1 MTSRA
6 AAERL
11 DRADPLAPA
20 RDRFELPPGIV
31 YLDGNSLG
39 AMPAGVPDALD
50 RTVRQQW
57 RDHLIKGWTDDG
69 WLDSPMRTG
78 DRIGRLI
85 GAAAGQTVTGDSTSV
100 QLFNALTTAARLRPE
115 RTVVL
120 SDSDGFPTDR
130 YLASSVARIL
140 GLEVRQTPMG
150 DIGAALDAY
159 GDEVAVVLGSPVD
172 FRTGEAFDVAA
183 VTARA
188 HRAGA
193 VTVWDLCHAAGALPL
208 SLDADGVDLAVG
220 CSYKYLSGGPG
231 APAYIYVAQRHRAAA
246 DPPLTGWLS
255 HATPFEMTPDYRPAD
270 DMSRFRV
277 GAPHILS
284 LSALQAALDMF
295 DGVSI
300 EDIRAKNV
308 QLGRFFIECFDE
320 HLAGLGFDLV
330 TPREDERRGSQVTLS
345 HPDASRLMDQLAE
358 RGVIGDVRPPTL
370 LRFGFNSLYV
380 SYMDIH
386 DAVTALGE
394 LAGSNRLSRGRTDTA
409 HRLIGEAHVAQ

>member
-6 AAERL
+6 TAERL
-11 DRADPLAPA
+11 DRADPLAHTRA
-20 RDRFELPPGIV
+20 RFALPPGVV

-39 AMPAGVPDALD
+39 AMPAGAPAALD
-50 RTVRQQW
+50 HTVSQW

-69 WLDSPMRTG
+69 WLNSPVRVG

-115 RTVVL
+115 RKVL
-120 SDSDGFPTDR
+120 LADGEGFPTDR
-130 YLASSVARIL
+130 YLAASVARTL
-140 GLEVRQTPMG
+140 GLELRHSPMAG
-150 DIGAALDAY
+150 MGAALDAY
-159 GDEVAVVLGSPVD
+159 GHEVAVVLGSPVD

-208 SLDADGVDLAVG
+208 ALDADGVDLAVG
-220 CSYKYLSGGPG
+220 CGYKYLSGGPG
-231 APAYIYVAQRHRAAA
+231 APAYLYVARRHHAAA
-246 DPPLTGWLS
+246 DQPLTGWLG
-255 HATPFEMTPDYRPAD
+255 HAAPFAMTPDYRPAD
-270 DMSRFRV
+270 DISRFRV

-284 LSALQAALDMF
+284 LSALDAALDVY
-295 DGVSI
+295 DGVSV
-300 EDIRAKNV
+300 EEIRAKNLR
-308 QLGRFFIECFDE
+308 LGRFFIECFDDR
-320 HLAGLGFDLV
+320 LAGLGFDLV

-345 HPDASRLMDQLAE
+345 HPDAARLMDRLAE

-380 SYMDIH
+380 SYTDIH
-386 DAVTALGE
+386 DAVTALGD
-394 LAGSNRLSRGRTDTA
+394 LAEANRLPHGRTEPA
-409 HRLIGEAHVAQ
+409 HRPHGEAHVAQ